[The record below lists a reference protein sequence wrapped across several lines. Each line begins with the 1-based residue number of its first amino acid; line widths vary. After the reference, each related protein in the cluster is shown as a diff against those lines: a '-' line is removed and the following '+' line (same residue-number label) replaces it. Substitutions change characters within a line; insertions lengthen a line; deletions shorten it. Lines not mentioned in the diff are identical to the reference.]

1 MENAKEIENRET
13 ERRKN
18 ESKKKE
24 RDESEGKERETGE
37 RGEASE
43 TERSRATALDWGRQ
57 MDWQLKRFRCHF
69 LPVQEQGRL
78 RVSEDQTP
86 AEERSPEA
94 RLHIKRLHFCLTP
107 LPLPH
112 THTDS

>member
-57 MDWQLKRFRCHF
+57 RYPCSRKQFTRYIYIPTLF
-69 LPVQEQGRL
+69 
-78 RVSEDQTP
+78 
-86 AEERSPEA
+86 
-94 RLHIKRLHFCLTP
+94 
-107 LPLPH
+107 
-112 THTDS
+112 THTLTHIWTHRLYTPIFH